1 MGKEIIP
8 PDVHS
13 YSLDEFFAKTYVVP
27 AYQRNYAWT
36 SKEVTELLDDVLGF
50 FDDSKAPYYLLGD
63 VIVVDAK
70 EADYDLEIIDG
81 QQRITTLMLLFASIY
96 KRLKDNNFDE
106 DELSEIRL
114 KLKKRKVLRVRLSG
128 NASDT
133 VLQYIDGVKTETL
146 SLETPSQKAVADAL
160 DTISSKLDEKFSE
173 RKSGY
178 LHDFYRTLEEQVFL
192 SRLQLVDRESAY
204 EFFERVNDR
213 GRPLSKT
220 DLLKNRLLQK
230 IRSDDDFDNASD
242 VWSSAEKRLLPFGRE
257 GSMPFLLR
265 NILQADTKRRV
276 KDSELYTEW
285 KPFVTDDASCLKL
298 IDRIEV
304 KAKHLANLLGGL
316 TPGGLPEVNS
326 TGTTFLKFTQNYGV
340 KLAGGELSTE
350 VYDLLSQRLEA
361 RALLS
366 LFALERSQTYENQV
380 VGWQH
385 SVSKLKQDAT
395 AKDVIKAVDLDSRDL
410 DDLFDR
416 AKVVLKGLRYGKTPG
431 QTAKIRLLL
440 AIVNYELLQKAPKY
454 HTSLQDFLM
463 TSKKVR
469 GKNHPGYDIEHI
481 GATSTAS
488 ERLGDLVDSVGNLTL
503 FYSTDNRS
511 QGAADIEFKA
521 ADYGKSICYATK
533 ILTSSQDQDE
543 DVEAV
548 LSPLRVTT
556 VDDGTW
562 GSGEIDLRFDF
573 YWKILEERLRRDLEP
588 SPED

>member
-36 SKEVTELLDDVLGF
+36 SKEVNELLDDVLGF

-70 EADYDLEIIDG
+70 ESDYDLEIIDG
-81 QQRITTLMLLFASIY
+81 QQRITTLMLLFAAIY

-106 DELSEIRL
+106 DELSDIRL

-128 NASDT
+128 NASET
-133 VLQYIDGVKTETL
+133 VLQYIDGAKTEHL
-146 SLETPSQKAVADAL
+146 VLETPSQKAVADAL
-160 DTISSKLDEKFSE
+160 DTISSKLDEKFSD

-178 LHDFYRTLEEQVFL
+178 LHDFYRTLEEAVFL

-242 VWSSAEKRLLPFGRE
+242 VWSAAEKRLLPFGRE

-265 NILQADTKRRV
+265 NILQADTNRRV

-285 KPFVTDDASCLKL
+285 KPYVTDDASCLKL

-304 KAKHLANLLGGL
+304 KAKHLSNLLGGL
-316 TPGGLPEVNS
+316 TPSGLQEVNS

-340 KLAGGELSTE
+340 KLAGGELSQD
-350 VYDLLSQRLEA
+350 VYDSLSKRLEA

-380 VGWQH
+380 VAWQH
-385 SVSKLKQDAT
+385 SVSKLDQNSTKADI
-395 AKDVIKAVDLDSRDL
+395 VKAVDLDRRDL
-410 DDLFDR
+410 DDLFER

-431 QTAKIRLLL
+431 QTAKLRLLM
-440 AIVNYELLQKAPKY
+440 AIVNYELLQKMPKY

-469 GKNHPGYDIEHI
+469 GKTHPGYDIEHI
-481 GATSTAS
+481 GASSTQA
-488 ERLGDLVDSVGNLTL
+488 ERLGDLVDSIGNLTL
-503 FYSTDNRS
+503 FFSTDNRS
-511 QGAADIEFKA
+511 QGAADIEYKA
-521 ADYGKSICYATK
+521 SDYGKSICYATK
-533 ILTSSQDQDE
+533 ILTDSPDHDE
-543 DVEAV
+543 DVERIIA
-548 LSPLRVTT
+548 PLRTNT
-556 VDDGTW
+556 VDQGVW
-562 GSGEIDLRFDF
+562 GADQIEARFDF
-573 YWKILEERLRRDLEP
+573 YWNVFSETLRRDLEP

>member
-1 MGKEIIP
+1 MAKEIIP

-36 SKEVTELLDDVLGF
+36 SKEVNELLDDLLGF

-96 KRLKDNNFDE
+96 KRLKDHNFDE
-106 DELSEIRL
+106 DELTEIRL
-114 KLKKRKVLRVRLSG
+114 KLKKKKALRVRLSG
-128 NASDT
+128 NASAT
-133 VLQYIDGVKTETL
+133 VMQFIDGAKTENLT
-146 SLETPSQKAVADAL
+146 LETPSQKAVAEAL
-160 DTISSKLDEKFSE
+160 DTISSKLDEKFSD

-178 LHDFYRTLEEQVFL
+178 LHDFYCMLAEQVFL

-230 IRSDDDFDNASD
+230 IKSDDDFDNASD
-242 VWSSAEKRLLPFGRE
+242 VWSMAEKRLLPFGRE

-265 NILQADTKRRV
+265 HILQADTNRKI
-276 KDSELYTEW
+276 KESQLYAEW
-285 KPFVTDDASCLKL
+285 KPFVVDDASCLKL

-304 KAKHLANLLGGL
+304 KAKQLSNLLGGL
-316 TPGGLPEVNS
+316 TPGGLEEVNS
-326 TGTTFLKFTQNYGV
+326 TGTAFLKFSQNFGV
-340 KLAGGELSTE
+340 KLAAGDLSPG
-350 VYDLLSQRLEA
+350 VFDLLSQRLEA

-366 LFALERSQTYENQV
+366 LFALERSQTYENLV
-380 VGWQH
+380 VGWQYAAA
-385 SVSKLKQDAT
+385 KLDQEST
-395 AKDVIKAVDLDSRDL
+395 AEDVIRSINLDGREL
-410 DDLFDR
+410 DELFAR
-416 AKVVLKGLRYGKTPG
+416 AKLVVGGLRYGKTPG
-431 QTAKIRLLL
+431 QTAKIRLIL
-440 AIVNYELLQKAPKY
+440 AIANAELLKQAPKY
-454 HTSLQDFLM
+454 HATLKDFLM

-469 GKNHPGYDIEHI
+469 GKTHPGYDIEHI
-481 GATSTAS
+481 GASSTAS
-488 ERLGDLVDSVGNLTL
+488 ERLGELVDSLGNLTL

-511 QGAADIEFKA
+511 QGAADIEFKS

-533 ILTSSQDQDE
+533 VLTSSPDSDHDLE
-543 DVEAV
+543 RV
-548 LSPLRVTT
+548 LAPLRTTT
-556 VDDGTW
+556 VDDGVW
-562 GSGEIDLRFDF
+562 ASDQIEARFDF
-573 YWKILEERLRRDLEP
+573 YWKLLEDSLRVNLKP
-588 SPED
+588 SAGN